1 MKHTMKLD
9 PKYFDFMKNGT
20 KRVELRLY
28 DDKRK
33 NIKIGDEIVFKK
45 LPDLKEELLTYVTDL
60 VIESNFKELTSHFD
74 ISKYADKS
82 VFKEEFLND
91 LYKFYSK
98 EEEKQYGVIGII
110 IDLK

>member
-33 NIKIGDEIVFKK
+33 SIKIGDEIVFTK
-45 LPDLKEELLTYVTDL
+45 LPDLKEELLTYVIDL
-60 VIESNFKELTSHFD
+60 IKEDSFEKLVSHFD

-82 VFKEEFLND
+82 ILKEEFLND
-91 LYKFYSK
+91 LYKFYSR